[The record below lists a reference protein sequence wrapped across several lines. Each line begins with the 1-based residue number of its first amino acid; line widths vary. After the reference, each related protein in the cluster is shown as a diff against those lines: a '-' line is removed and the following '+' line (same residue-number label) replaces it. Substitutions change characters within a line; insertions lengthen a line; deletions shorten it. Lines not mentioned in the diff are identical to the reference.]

1 MPSPGTTLLP
11 ELTRLI
17 TKARRAL
24 YIAAAR
30 ELGTRGEEMSAWI
43 VAARLTER
51 RAASQKDL
59 AEITGQHPAG
69 ISRLLDEM
77 DRRGLTARA
86 LDPLDQR
93 RRLVTLTPAGRR
105 WHRRL
110 EPLVSRASEKVL
122 GVLDVTEQH
131 QLRGLLRRIGEP
143 RLVPT
148 PGESRSGP
156 GRRPG
161 QRRSESPGR

>member
-1 MPSPGTTLLP
+1 MVPTLFP

-24 YIAAAR
+24 YVAAAQ
-30 ELGTRGEEMSAWI
+30 ELGAHGEQMAAWI
-43 VAARLTER
+43 VAARLMER

-93 RRLVTLTPAGRR
+93 RRLVTLTAAGRR

-110 EPLVSRASEKVL
+110 EPLVFRAGEKVL
-122 GVLDVTEQH
+122 GVLDLTDQY
-131 QLRGLLRRIGEP
+131 QLRALLRRIGEP
-143 RLVPT
+143 RLVQGSRD
-148 PGESRSGP
+148 PG
-156 GRRPG
+156 GRRRLGGRPE
-161 QRRSESPGR
+161 RRDGGGR

>member
-1 MPSPGTTLLP
+1 MHGTHPTLLP

-17 TKARRAL
+17 TRARRTVHLAG
-24 YIAAAR
+24 AR
-30 ELGTRGEEMSAWI
+30 ELGSRGDEMTAWI
-43 VAARLTER
+43 VADRLMER

-59 AEITGQHPAG
+59 AQITGQHPAG

-105 WHRRL
+105 WYRQL
-110 EPLVSRASEKVL
+110 EPMILRAGETVL
-122 GVLDVTEQH
+122 GVLTFTEQH
-131 QLRGLLRRIGEP
+131 QLRALLRRLGEP
-143 RLVPT
+143 R
-148 PGESRSGP
+148 PGDGGSLRA
-156 GRRPG
+156 GRRRA
-161 QRRSESPGR
+161 RR

>member
-1 MPSPGTTLLP
+1 MQIQGSPLLP
-11 ELTRLI
+11 DLTRLI
-17 TKARRAL
+17 TKARRTL
-24 YIAAAR
+24 YVVAAR
-30 ELGTRGEEMSAWI
+30 ELGTRGEEISAWI
-43 VAARLTER
+43 VAARLMER

-93 RRLVTLTPAGRR
+93 RRLVTLTAAGRR
-105 WHRRL
+105 WHRKL
-110 EPLVSRASEKVL
+110 EPLVLRASENVL
-122 GVLDVTEQH
+122 GILTLTEQH

-143 RLVPT
+143 QLVQ
-148 PGESRSGP
+148 GP
-156 GRRPG
+156 GTGDSAAGPRRRRA
-161 QRRSESPGR
+161 QR

>member
-1 MPSPGTTLLP
+1 MPSTSAAPLLH

-17 TKARRAL
+17 TKIRRAL
-24 YIAAAR
+24 YMAAAR
-30 ELGTRGEEMSAWI
+30 ELGRRGESIGAFT
-43 VAARLTER
+43 VAARLVER

-59 AEITGQHPAG
+59 AELTAQHPAG

-105 WHRRL
+105 WYRRL
-110 EPLVSRASEKVL
+110 EPVVLRAGESVL
-122 GVLDVTEQH
+122 GVLDLTEQH
-131 QLRGLLRRIGEP
+131 QLRGLLRRLGEP
-143 RLVPT
+143 RLVPA
-148 PGESRSGP
+148 PDRGAPSPGP
-156 GRRPG
+156 GRRRA
-161 QRRSESPGR
+161 QR

>member
-1 MPSPGTTLLP
+1 MADTGATLLP

-30 ELGTRGEEMSAWI
+30 ELGTRGEEMSSWI
-43 VAARLTER
+43 VAARLLER

-59 AEITGQHPAG
+59 AQITGQHPAG

-93 RRLVTLTPAGRR
+93 RRLVTLTASGRR
-105 WHRRL
+105 WHRKL
-110 EPLVSRASEKVL
+110 EPLVLRASENVL
-122 GVLDVTEQH
+122 GVLDLTEQH

-143 RLVPT
+143 QLVQ
-148 PGESRSGP
+148 GP
-156 GRRPG
+156 GPDESPGSRRRRA
-161 QRRSESPGR
+161 QRRSGLP

>member
-1 MPSPGTTLLP
+1 MRHARNSTLLP

-17 TKARRAL
+17 TKARRTM

-30 ELGTRGEEMSAWI
+30 ELGAHGEQMAAWI
-43 VAARLTER
+43 VAGRLLER

-59 AEITGQHPAG
+59 AQITGQHPAG

-105 WHRRL
+105 WHGKL
-110 EPLVSRASEKVL
+110 EPLVLRAGESVL
-122 GVLDVTEQH
+122 GGLDPTEQV

-143 RLVPT
+143 QLVEPS
-148 PGESRSGP
+148 PVNGPMRRQRAQRPSRVS
-156 GRRPG
+156 
-161 QRRSESPGR
+161 

>member
-1 MPSPGTTLLP
+1 MANGTMTPLP

-24 YIAAAR
+24 YLASAR
-30 ELGTRGEEMSAWI
+30 ELGSRGEDLGAWI
-43 VAARLTER
+43 VAGRLLER

-59 AEITGQHPAG
+59 SEITGQHPAG

-77 DRRGLTARA
+77 DHRGLTARA

-110 EPLVSRASEKVL
+110 EPVVLRASESVL
-122 GVLDVTEQH
+122 GVLDLTEQH
-131 QLRGLLRRIGEP
+131 QLRSLLRRLGEP
-143 RLVPT
+143 GLVPL
-148 PGESRSGP
+148 PGEQHVHP
-156 GRRPG
+156 GARRRRA
-161 QRRSESPGR
+161 QR

>member
-1 MPSPGTTLLP
+1 MPRTGPALLP

-17 TKARRAL
+17 TKARRTL

-43 VAARLTER
+43 VAARLLER

-93 RRLVTLTPAGRR
+93 RRLVTLTAAGRR
-105 WHRRL
+105 WHRKL
-110 EPLVSRASEKVL
+110 EPLVFRASENVL
-122 GVLDVTEQH
+122 GILDLTEQY
-131 QLRGLLRRIGEP
+131 QLRRLLRRIGEP
-143 RLVPT
+143 RLVQGPG
-148 PGESRSGP
+148 PGESDTRSRRGRAQPRSGA
-156 GRRPG
+156 
-161 QRRSESPGR
+161 

>member
-1 MPSPGTTLLP
+1 MPTTSTSPTLLH

-17 TKARRAL
+17 SKTRRGL

-30 ELGTRGEEMSAWI
+30 ELGSRGEEMSAWI
-43 VAARLTER
+43 VAARLVER

-59 AEITGQHPAG
+59 ADITGQHPAG

-86 LDPLDQR
+86 PDPLDQR

-105 WHRRL
+105 WHRQL
-110 EPLVSRASEKVL
+110 EPIVLRATESVL
-122 GVLDVTEQH
+122 GVLGLTEQH
-131 QLRGLLRRIGEP
+131 QLRTLLRRLGEP
-143 RLVPT
+143 RLVEVTRTGT
-148 PGESRSGP
+148 PPQARP
-156 GRRPG
+156 RRRG
-161 QRRSESPGR
+161 ARR

>member
-1 MPSPGTTLLP
+1 MRAPSDSMLLP

-17 TKARRAL
+17 TKVRRAL
-24 YIAAAR
+24 YVAAAR
-30 ELGTRGEEMSAWI
+30 ELGARGEQMSAWI
-43 VAARLTER
+43 VAARLIER

-93 RRLVTLTPAGRR
+93 RRLVTLTPSGRR
-105 WHRRL
+105 WHRKL
-110 EPLVSRASEKVL
+110 EAAVLRAGENVL
-122 GVLDVTEQH
+122 GVLELTEQL
-131 QLRGLLRRIGEP
+131 QLRALLRRIGEP
-143 RLVPT
+143 RLLQ
-148 PGESRSGP
+148 GGAESRRAT
-156 GRRPG
+156 RRG
-161 QRRSESPGR
+161 AQRPSRAS